1 MTGLRLSAAAL
12 GLAWACVLAT
22 HAQAQAQT
30 PAAPPQRAPIT
41 LQGNGPFHRLP
52 LPLAIYGRAAFDDL
66 RDLRVRNAAGHAV
79 PFAWLGAEPD
89 ATPPRTA
96 SARAP
101 LFAVPPSAPGA
112 TAAEGP
118 VVLKLRA
125 DGTLAWAAGAA
136 PTSPAASTS
145 IMQWV
150 IDASTLHADLVQ
162 ARFEIAA
169 GAQGLFAF
177 TLEGSD
183 DLRQWHAIAADDQLV
198 RLQRGDQTIERLAV
212 ELDHT
217 RARYLRLRW
226 HDPAQAPALTGV
238 WLDSEE
244 TVEAVPA
251 LEWTDPVRAA
261 SCRVDYCDYPVP
273 RGLPL
278 HSLRL
283 TLVEP
288 NTLAALRISSLLPPS
303 TATRPPPRNALYVLR
318 HGSAHRPRDA
328 ATPQEELLAD
338 TVVYRLTQPGGEA
351 RSPTLPMD
359 GGAHVTLRL
368 RTSGP
373 IAALGS
379 TPPVL
384 TFGARPRAL
393 VFLARGQPPFALSWS
408 TAGQAPVRDAAA
420 LPLASLMPGHRI
432 GQPVVADGAS
442 VVLAPEPAAPA
453 AASAASTTNNDT
465 PPRKLWLWAA
475 LGAGL
480 LVIAGMAWS
489 LLRGLG
495 DARTPPAD

>member
-1 MTGLRLSAAAL
+1 MTSLRLSAAAL
-12 GLAWACVLAT
+12 GLALACVMAT
-22 HAQAQAQT
+22 HAQAQT
-30 PAAPPQRAPIT
+30 AAATQQQAPIT
-41 LQGNGPFHRLP
+41 LQGNGPFHRLA
-52 LPLAIYGRAAFDDL
+52 LPLAIYGRTAFD
-66 RDLRVRNAAGHAV
+66 DLRVRNAAGQAV

-89 ATPPRTA
+89 APPPRTA
-96 SARAP
+96 STRAP
-101 LFAVPPSAPGA
+101 LFAVPPAAPGA
-112 TAAEGP
+112 ATAEGP

-125 DGTLAWAAGAA
+125 DGTLAWAAGTA
-136 PTSPAASTS
+136 PTSPAAATS
-145 IMQWV
+145 ITQWV
-150 IDASTLHADLVQ
+150 IDASAIHADLVQ

-198 RLQRGDQTIERLAV
+198 RLQRGNQTIERLAV
-212 ELDHT
+212 ELDHV
-217 RARYLRLRW
+217 RVRYLRLRW
-226 HDPAQAPALTGV
+226 HDPAQAPALAGV
-238 WLDSEE
+238 WLDSEK

-251 LEWTDPVRAA
+251 LEWTDAVRAA
-261 SCRVDYCDYPVP
+261 SCGVDHCDYPAP

-283 TLVEP
+283 TLAEP
-288 NTLAALRISSLLPPS
+288 NTLAALRITSLLPPS
-303 TATRPPPRNALYVLR
+303 TAMRPPPRNALYVLR

-338 TVVYRLTQPGGEA
+338 AIVYRLTQPGGEA
-351 RSPTLPMD
+351 LSGALPMD
-359 GGAHVTLRL
+359 GGVHVTLRL

-373 IAALGS
+373 IGSLGS
-379 TPPVL
+379 TPPML

-393 VFLARGQPPFALSWS
+393 IFLAQGQPPFALSWS
-408 TAGQAPVRDAAA
+408 AVGQAPVRDAAA
-420 LPLASLMPGHRI
+420 LPLASLMPGHRS

-442 VVLAPEPAAPA
+442 VALTPEPVMPT
-453 AASAASTTNNDT
+453 AASTSSTTTGDT

-495 DARTPPAD
+495 DARTPPAN